1 MYRTER
7 NYENLNKGIFP
18 GAGRFDIP
26 ILRPELTTAEN
37 WISFNYAKGCEDPS
51 EHGVHFFVD
60 DYQFNRIWA
69 HPDNYLGM
77 MARFDTVCTPDFSTY
92 TDFPRIIQIYNHYRK
107 HWLGAYWQAHG
118 IKVIPTIS
126 WSTPDSFAW
135 CFDGEPIGGAVAV
148 PIYRT
153 VNDSDDD
160 VQGISMTSD
169 DICDMMT
176 DGSLS
181 YVGRGVHGDGLYF
194 SDSKRG
200 SKLYG
205 NPGQNPKT
213 LRAVLNPAKARAI
226 SESSLQSAYD
236 AFVKSHPR
244 TRRALGFAKAHSTS
258 DSMSQFALLMG
269 YNVITT
275 KVGYNETYYTVIDRS
290 ALIMSKTRV

>member
-1 MYRTER
+1 MHDFLI
-7 NYENLNKGIFP
+7 NVQ
-18 GAGRFDIP
+18 
-26 ILRPELTTAEN
+26 
-37 WISFNYAKGCEDPS
+37 S
-51 EHGVHFFVD
+51 VD
-60 DYQFNRIWA
+60 MPQFLCDSHLQRMI
-69 HPDNYLGM
+69 YGLGM
-77 MARFDTVCTPDFSTY
+77 NDKP
-92 TDFPRIIQIYNHYRK
+92 QIVSDKQLNAMVK
-107 HWLGAYWQAHG
+107 QG
-118 IKVIPTIS
+118 
-126 WSTPDSFAW
+126 
-135 CFDGEPIGGAVAV
+135 AV

-153 VNDSDDD
+153 VNDSDDA

>member
-1 MYRTER
+1 MGGRGS
-7 NYENLNKGIFP
+7 NSGLSASSLGGSGGGANLPPLVVPLASVQPQQSPVALQNQP
-18 GAGRFDIP
+18 VPPTPASLAP
-26 ILRPELTTAEN
+26 NAP
-37 WISFNYAKGCEDPS
+37 PM
-51 EHGVHFFVD
+51 GVTLSDVQQMDDTSMHDFLINVQSVD
-60 DYQFNRIWA
+60 MPQFLCDSHLQRMI
-69 HPDNYLGM
+69 YGLGM
-77 MARFDTVCTPDFSTY
+77 NDKP
-92 TDFPRIIQIYNHYRK
+92 QIVSDKQLNAMVK
-107 HWLGAYWQAHG
+107 QG
-118 IKVIPTIS
+118 
-126 WSTPDSFAW
+126 
-135 CFDGEPIGGAVAV
+135 AV

-226 SESSLQSAYD
+226 NESSLQSAYD

-269 YNVITT
+269 
-275 KVGYNETYYTVIDRS
+275 
-290 ALIMSKTRV
+290 L

>member
-1 MYRTER
+1 M
-7 NYENLNKGIFP
+7 
-18 GAGRFDIP
+18 
-26 ILRPELTTAEN
+26 
-37 WISFNYAKGCEDPS
+37 
-51 EHGVHFFVD
+51 
-60 DYQFNRIWA
+60 
-69 HPDNYLGM
+69 
-77 MARFDTVCTPDFSTY
+77 
-92 TDFPRIIQIYNHYRK
+92 
-107 HWLGAYWQAHG
+107 
-118 IKVIPTIS
+118 
-126 WSTPDSFAW
+126 
-135 CFDGEPIGGAVAV
+135 
-148 PIYRT
+148 
-153 VNDSDDD
+153 
-160 VQGISMTSD
+160 
-169 DICDMMT
+169 
-176 DGSLS
+176 
-181 YVGRGVHGDGLYF
+181 GRGVHGDGLYF

-226 SESSLQSAYD
+226 NESSLQSAYD

>member
-1 MYRTER
+1 MGGRGSNSGLASSGSMTPQPQINPAPQAMPVPAAAVQNAPPSTAPQAMGGGSLLSGGQISYTP
-7 NYENLNKGIFP
+7 LNQKDEADTSMHDFLI
-18 GAGRFDIP
+18 
-26 ILRPELTTAEN
+26 N
-37 WISFNYAKGCEDPS
+37 VQS
-51 EHGVHFFVD
+51 VD
-60 DYQFNRIWA
+60 MPQFLCDSHLQRMI
-69 HPDNYLGM
+69 YGLGM
-77 MARFDTVCTPDFSTY
+77 NDKP
-92 TDFPRIIQIYNHYRK
+92 QIVSDKQLNAMVK
-107 HWLGAYWQAHG
+107 QG
-118 IKVIPTIS
+118 
-126 WSTPDSFAW
+126 
-135 CFDGEPIGGAVAV
+135 AV

>member
-1 MYRTER
+1 MGGRGS
-7 NYENLNKGIFP
+7 NSGLSASSLGGSGGGANLPPLVVPLASVQPQQSPVALQNQP
-18 GAGRFDIP
+18 AP
-26 ILRPELTTAEN
+26 PTPASLAPNA
-37 WISFNYAKGCEDPS
+37 PPM
-51 EHGVHFFVD
+51 GVTLSDVQQMDDTSMHDFLINVQSVD
-60 DYQFNRIWA
+60 MPQFLCDSHLQRMI
-69 HPDNYLGM
+69 YGLGM
-77 MARFDTVCTPDFSTY
+77 NDKP
-92 TDFPRIIQIYNHYRK
+92 QIVSDKQLNAMVK
-107 HWLGAYWQAHG
+107 QG
-118 IKVIPTIS
+118 
-126 WSTPDSFAW
+126 
-135 CFDGEPIGGAVAV
+135 AV

-153 VNDSDDD
+153 VNDSDDA

-236 AFVKSHPR
+236 AFVKKPSSHAPR
-244 TRRALGFAKAHSTS
+244 
-258 DSMSQFALLMG
+258 
-269 YNVITT
+269 
-275 KVGYNETYYTVIDRS
+275 VGVCQS
-290 ALIMSKTRV
+290 AQHKRQYESVCAAYGL

>member
-1 MYRTER
+1 MGGRGS
-7 NYENLNKGIFP
+7 NSGLSASSLGGSGGGANLPPLVVPLASVQPQQSPVALQNQP
-18 GAGRFDIP
+18 AP
-26 ILRPELTTAEN
+26 PTPASLAPNA
-37 WISFNYAKGCEDPS
+37 PPM
-51 EHGVHFFVD
+51 GVTLSDVQQMDDTSMHDFLINVQSVD
-60 DYQFNRIWA
+60 MPQFLCDSHLQRMI
-69 HPDNYLGM
+69 YGLGM
-77 MARFDTVCTPDFSTY
+77 NDKP
-92 TDFPRIIQIYNHYRK
+92 QIVSDKQLNAMVK
-107 HWLGAYWQAHG
+107 QG
-118 IKVIPTIS
+118 
-126 WSTPDSFAW
+126 
-135 CFDGEPIGGAVAV
+135 AV

-153 VNDSDDD
+153 VNDSDDA

-275 KVGYNETYYTVIDRS
+275 KVGYNETITRS
-290 ALIMSKTRV
+290 LIVAPLLCRKPAYKRYFRRYA

>member
-1 MYRTER
+1 MMH
-7 NYENLNKGIFP
+7 
-18 GAGRFDIP
+18 
-26 ILRPELTTAEN
+26 LR
-37 WISFNYAKGCEDPS
+37 I
-51 EHGVHFFVD
+51 
-60 DYQFNRIWA
+60 
-69 HPDNYLGM
+69 
-77 MARFDTVCTPDFSTY
+77 
-92 TDFPRIIQIYNHYRK
+92 TD
-107 HWLGAYWQAHG
+107 A
-118 IKVIPTIS
+118 
-126 WSTPDSFAW
+126 
-135 CFDGEPIGGAVAV
+135 
-148 PIYRT
+148 
-153 VNDSDDD
+153 

>member
-1 MYRTER
+1 MGGRGS
-7 NYENLNKGIFP
+7 NSGLSASSLGGSGGGANLPPLVVPLASVQPQQSPVALQNQP
-18 GAGRFDIP
+18 AP
-26 ILRPELTTAEN
+26 PTPASLAPNA
-37 WISFNYAKGCEDPS
+37 PPM
-51 EHGVHFFVD
+51 GVTLSDVQQMDDTSMHDFLINVQSVD
-60 DYQFNRIWA
+60 MPQFLCDSHLQRMI
-69 HPDNYLGM
+69 YGLGM
-77 MARFDTVCTPDFSTY
+77 NDKP
-92 TDFPRIIQIYNHYRK
+92 QIVSDKQLNAMVK
-107 HWLGAYWQAHG
+107 QG
-118 IKVIPTIS
+118 
-126 WSTPDSFAW
+126 
-135 CFDGEPIGGAVAV
+135 AV

-236 AFVKSHPR
+236 TFVKSHPR
-244 TRRALGFAKAHSTS
+244 TRRALGFAKAHNTS

>member
-1 MYRTER
+1 MGGRGS
-7 NYENLNKGIFP
+7 NSGLSASSLGGSGGGANLPPLVVPLASVQPQQSPVPPTPASLAPNAP
-18 GAGRFDIP
+18 P
-26 ILRPELTTAEN
+26 M
-37 WISFNYAKGCEDPS
+37 
-51 EHGVHFFVD
+51 GVTLSDVQQMDDTSMHDFLINVQSVD
-60 DYQFNRIWA
+60 MPQFLCDSHLQRMI
-69 HPDNYLGM
+69 YGLGM
-77 MARFDTVCTPDFSTY
+77 NDKP
-92 TDFPRIIQIYNHYRK
+92 QIVSDKQLNAMVK
-107 HWLGAYWQAHG
+107 QG
-118 IKVIPTIS
+118 
-126 WSTPDSFAW
+126 
-135 CFDGEPIGGAVAV
+135 AV

>member
-1 MYRTER
+1 MHDFLI
-7 NYENLNKGIFP
+7 NVQ
-18 GAGRFDIP
+18 
-26 ILRPELTTAEN
+26 
-37 WISFNYAKGCEDPS
+37 S
-51 EHGVHFFVD
+51 VD
-60 DYQFNRIWA
+60 MPQFLCDSHLQRMI
-69 HPDNYLGM
+69 YGLGM
-77 MARFDTVCTPDFSTY
+77 NDKP
-92 TDFPRIIQIYNHYRK
+92 QIVSDKQLNAMVK
-107 HWLGAYWQAHG
+107 QG
-118 IKVIPTIS
+118 
-126 WSTPDSFAW
+126 
-135 CFDGEPIGGAVAV
+135 AV

-153 VNDSDDD
+153 VNDSDDA

-244 TRRALGFAKAHSTS
+244 TRRALGFAKEHSTS